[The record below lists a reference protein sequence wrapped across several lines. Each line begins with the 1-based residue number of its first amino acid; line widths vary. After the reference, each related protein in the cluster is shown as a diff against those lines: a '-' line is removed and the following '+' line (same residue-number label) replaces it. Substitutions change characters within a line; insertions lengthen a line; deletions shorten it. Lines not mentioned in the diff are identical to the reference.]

1 MRFKKKK
8 KKKKNPEK
16 SFSPPQTV
24 FFKTI
29 FSLSIFFFFAFRQE
43 FKKKKKKKK
52 VEFFLSKKKK
62 KRKHFLSFGP
72 FSPPSTD
79 CPGYSVLLV
88 INKEP
93 GMGEAEG
100 RVGWLVNV
108 MESHR
113 GRDRVVRMLCYGS
126 QLVGGVLARC
136 QDRQSEYGKS
146 LLVLSAQLSHCR
158 TVLRLFDDLS
168 MLAYTRQYGW
178 GTREQDPVIRWIS
191 LINNLADQIYYPCE
205 HLAWAADAKIV
216 HTKSEPWWT
225 LSAALWGLSLL
236 LGVLR
241 SLRVLLLLRRKLK
254 ASEINRH
261 HGESSQLSQGDLRRQ
276 VKSEF
281 LNIISSLADL
291 GNAVH
296 WMPPGFL
303 WAGKS
308 PEWLVGLLGLVSSLI
323 GLYHLSKG
331 ENAGSV

>member
-1 MRFKKKK
+1 
-8 KKKKNPEK
+8 
-16 SFSPPQTV
+16 Q
-24 FFKTI
+24 
-29 FSLSIFFFFAFRQE
+29 
-43 FKKKKKKKK
+43 
-52 VEFFLSKKKK
+52 
-62 KRKHFLSFGP
+62 
-72 FSPPSTD
+72 
-79 CPGYSVLLV
+79 
-88 INKEP
+88 
-93 GMGEAEG
+93 
-100 RVGWLVNV
+100 
-108 MESHR
+108 
-113 GRDRVVRMLCYGS
+113 
-126 QLVGGVLARC
+126 
-136 QDRQSEYGKS
+136 
-146 LLVLSAQLSHCR
+146 
-158 TVLRLFDDLS
+158 
-168 MLAYTRQYGW
+168 
-178 GTREQDPVIRWIS
+178 EQDPVIRWIS

-254 ASEINRH
+254 AILISFSR
-261 HGESSQLSQGDLRRQ
+261 ESSQLSQGDLRRQ

-331 ENAGSV
+331 GGQGETSR